1 MCLIVFA
8 FNKHPKYKLILAANR
23 DEYFNRPTL
32 TADYWKENHE
42 ILGGRDIQSKGTW
55 LGINKNGK
63 FIAITNYRDPKIEKK
78 RALSRGK
85 LSKIFLSNNQNIR
98 SFLADVSN
106 NKENYNGFN
115 LLLSDD
121 GFNTLYHY
129 SNISNTTAKISNGL
143 HGLSNHLL
151 DSSWPKVDTGKENLN
166 IKIESASLNVNDLV
180 EMLKNGNVAADELL
194 PDTGISYDLE
204 KKLSPVFIS
213 MKGYGTRC
221 STAILVDTENNVSFL
236 EVSYNENKQVIS
248 KKKHQLILKP

>member
-1 MCLIVFA
+1 MCLILFA

-32 TADYWKENHE
+32 IANYWEENCE

-78 RALSRGK
+78 QALSRGD
-85 LSKIFLSNNQNIR
+85 LSKRFLSNDQNIP
-98 SFLADVSN
+98 SFLSDVSN
-106 NKENYNGFN
+106 NAENYNGFN

-121 GFNTLYHY
+121 GFDTMYHY
-129 SNISNTTAKISNGL
+129 SNISKTTFKISDGI

-151 DSSWPKVDTGKENLN
+151 DSSWPKVNTGKENLN
-166 IKIESASLNVNDLV
+166 STIESASININDLV
-180 EMLKNGNVAADELL
+180 EMLKDGNAAADELL

-221 STAILVDTENNVSFL
+221 STVILVDTENNVSFL

-248 KKKHQLILKP
+248 EKKHQLILKP

>member
-1 MCLIVFA
+1 MCLILFA

-32 TADYWKENHE
+32 IANYWEENRE

-78 RALSRGK
+78 QALSRGD
-85 LSKIFLSNNQNIR
+85 LSKRFLSNDQNIP
-98 SFLADVSN
+98 SYLSDVSN
-106 NKENYNGFN
+106 NAENYNGFN

-121 GFNTLYHY
+121 GFDTMYHY
-129 SNISNTTAKISNGL
+129 SNISKTTFKISDGI
-143 HGLSNHLL
+143 HGLSNHRL
-151 DSSWPKVDTGKENLN
+151 DSSWPKVNTGKENL
-166 IKIESASLNVNDLV
+166 KSTIESASININDLV
-180 EMLKNGNVAADELL
+180 EMLKDGNAAADELL

-221 STAILVDTENNVSFL
+221 STVILVDTENNVSFL

-248 KKKHQLILKP
+248 EKKHQLILKP